1 MRRSEASLEVGAAVR
16 LVVRVGQEGPA
27 DAGDVQNINAT
38 AAGGESFP
46 SLMIFG
52 CFFVNLLRISHCR
65 YVFFL
70 RIVKTF
76 CDGT

>member
-52 CFFVNLLRISHCR
+52 CFLLIFLEFLTADM
-65 YVFFL
+65 FFSENCEDFL
-70 RIVKTF
+70 
-76 CDGT
+76 